1 MREERAITLKMG
13 DTWDNLNDLDF
24 IEHSSVISFE
34 SHNKP
39 TYRYD
44 K

>member
-1 MREERAITLKMG
+1 MREETAITLKMG

-34 SHNKP
+34 PHNSP
-39 TYRYD
+39 TCRYD